1 MDGSSARLATFCLSG
16 KKWLRWELIDMRLGI
31 SGASLSAKPLWTK
44 AKAVL
49 VTAAPLVVLVS
60 LAAWGHLNHW
70 SFHHEDEAHGA
81 NRIERVSHRPELPPD
96 DASATPA
103 VAINGRDTG
112 GPKVSFHSP
121 QDVHASGVETTI
133 VAQQPLKQEISAN
146 GIINYNQTLVAQL
159 SARVAGTVWR
169 IEKQLGQ
176 SFRKGDVLAIIEAV
190 EVGRSKADFLQA
202 LVLFRLKK
210 EIADQLKLR
219 ESVIPYRQLM
229 EAQAEVREAQIRLT
243 NAQQTL
249 VNLGLPVRIEDLA
262 NVADDDLSRRVQFI
276 GLPESITRSL
286 DPATTTASLAPLL
299 APFDGVV
306 IGHDVS
312 LGEMVSPEAP
322 RFTVADTSR
331 MWIQLDVRR
340 EDSSRMRLGQPIS
353 FITDAGMTE
362 IHSKIAWISTEVDEK
377 TRTVQVRADVLNP
390 LMDHVEIETT
400 DHEQRLLR
408 ANAFGTGRIRVRET
422 ASAMVIPHDAMQWE
436 TTHPVVFV
444 QLNET
449 TFESRPVK
457 IGVSLEEGVE
467 IVEGLEPGERIAT
480 TGSHLLKAEVIR
492 SRMVSSTK

>member
-1 MDGSSARLATFCLSG
+1 M
-16 KKWLRWELIDMRLGI
+16 WLGAVPGLKDCKEKHGMRLNFLWLW
-31 SGASLSAKPLWTK
+31 AVAKSI
-44 AKAVL
+44 L
-49 VTAAPLVVLVS
+49 VTATPLICLVS
-60 LAAWGHLNHW
+60 LAVWGHLNHW
-70 SFHHEDEAHGA
+70 SFHHDDDAKAHEAA
-81 NRIERVSHRPELPPD
+81 PIEHVSNRPELPPEG
-96 DASATPA
+96 ANAEPA
-103 VAINGRDTG
+103 VAINGKDTG
-112 GPKVSFHSP
+112 GPKVTFRSP
-121 QDVHASGVETTI
+121 KDVHASGVKTTI
-133 VAQQPLKQEISAN
+133 VVQQPLKQEISAN
-146 GIINYNQTLVAQL
+146 GIITYNQTLVAQL

-219 ESVIPYRQLM
+219 ESVIPYRQQM

-249 VNLGLPVRIEDLA
+249 VNLGLPVKIEDLA
-262 NVADDDLSRRVQFI
+262 NVADDELSRRVQFI
-276 GLPESITRSL
+276 GLPEAITKTL

-340 EDSSRMRLGQPIS
+340 EDAAHINLGQPIT
-353 FITDAGMTE
+353 FVTDAGATE
-362 IHSKIAWISTEVDEK
+362 IDSKIAWISTQVDEK
-377 TRTVQVRADVLNP
+377 TRTVQLRADVLNP
-390 LMDHVEIETT
+390 LVESVEAT
-400 DHEQRLLR
+400 DQEQRKLR

-422 ASAMVIPHDAMQWE
+422 AKATIVPHESMQWE
-436 TTHPVVFV
+436 TTHPTVFV

-457 IGVSLEEGVE
+457 IGITLAEGVE
-467 IVEGLEPGERIAT
+467 IVEGVEPGERVAT
-480 TGSHLLKAEVIR
+480 TGSHLLKAEIIR
-492 SRMVSSTK
+492 SRMVSSTN

>member
-1 MDGSSARLATFCLSG
+1 MQSEITGGSTSASSHETQSLHGTQALHETQVPGS
-16 KKWLRWELIDMRLGI
+16 KSLGPK
-31 SGASLSAKPLWTK
+31 LK
-44 AKAVL
+44 AAL
-49 VTAAPLVVLVS
+49 FTAAPLVVLIS

-70 SFHHEDEAHGA
+70 SFHHADDAKAHA
-81 NRIERVSHRPELPPD
+81 AAPIQHVSNRPELPPEGVD
-96 DASATPA
+96 SESAAP
-103 VAINGRDTG
+103 INGKDTG
-112 GPKVSFHSP
+112 GPKVKFHAP
-121 QDVHASGVETTI
+121 KDVHASGVETTI
-133 VAQQPLKQEISAN
+133 VVQQPLKQEISAN
-146 GIINYNQTLVAQL
+146 GIISYNQTLVAQL

-176 SFRKGDVLAIIEAV
+176 TFRKGDVLAIIEAV
-190 EVGRSKADFLQA
+190 EVGRSKADFLQS

-249 VNLGLPVRIEDLA
+249 VNLGLPVKVEDLA
-262 NVADDDLSRRVQFI
+262 NVADDELSRRVQFL
-276 GLPESITRSL
+276 GLPESITKTL

-340 EDSSRMRLGQPIS
+340 EDASRMRLGQPIS
-353 FITDAGMTE
+353 FITDAGSTE
-362 IHSKIAWISTEVDEK
+362 VQSKIAWISTEVDEK

-390 LMDHVEIETT
+390 LADHVETEST
-400 DHEQRLLR
+400 DQEQRLLR

-422 ASAMVIPHDAMQWE
+422 ASATVIPHEAMQWE

-449 TFESRPVK
+449 TFESRPVQ
-457 IGVSLEEGVE
+457 IGISLAEGVE
-467 IVEGLEPGERIAT
+467 ITAGLEPGERIAT
-480 TGSHLLKAEVIR
+480 SGSHLLKAEMIR
-492 SRMVSSTK
+492 SRMVSSTN

>member
-1 MDGSSARLATFCLSG
+1 MQSEITGGSTSASSHGTQAAHGTQAPGS
-16 KKWLRWELIDMRLGI
+16 KSLGPK
-31 SGASLSAKPLWTK
+31 LK
-44 AKAVL
+44 AAL
-49 VTAAPLVVLVS
+49 FTAAPLVVLVS
-60 LAAWGHLNHW
+60 LAVWGHLNHW
-70 SFHHEDEAHGA
+70 SFHHADDAKAHA
-81 NRIERVSHRPELPPD
+81 AAPIQQVSNRPESPPEGV
-96 DASATPA
+96 DAEPA
-103 VAINGRDTG
+103 APINGKDTG
-112 GPKVSFHSP
+112 GLKVKFHAPK
-121 QDVHASGVETTI
+121 DVHASGVETTI
-133 VAQQPLKQEISAN
+133 VMRQPLKQEISAN

-190 EVGRSKADFLQA
+190 EVGRSKADFLQS

-249 VNLGLPVRIEDLA
+249 VNLGLPVKVEDLA
-262 NVADDDLSRRVQFI
+262 NVADDELSRRVQFL
-276 GLPESITRSL
+276 GLPESITKSL

-340 EDSSRMRLGQPIS
+340 EDASQMRLGQPIT
-353 FITDAGMTE
+353 FISDAGATE
-362 IHSKIAWISTEVDEK
+362 INSKIAWISTEVDEK

-390 LMDHVEIETT
+390 IVDHVEAA
-400 DHEQRLLR
+400 DDQEQRLLR

-422 ASAMVIPHDAMQWE
+422 ASATVIPHEAMQWE

-449 TFESRPVK
+449 TFESRPVE
-457 IGVSLEEGVE
+457 IGISLAEGVE
-467 IVEGLEPGERIAT
+467 ITAGLEPGERIAT
-480 TGSHLLKAEVIR
+480 SGSHLLKAEMIR
-492 SRMVSSTK
+492 SRMVSSTN